1 MNLLL
6 TGATGFIG
14 KYFVRHTQA
23 RVTAVSLRSQGL
35 EDSSFEGY
43 DVLVHLAAIVHQKK
57 GSKTHVYDRVNTE
70 LSIALAR
77 KAKREGVKQFVFMS
91 TVKVYGEESD
101 IPYTEDSPCHPQ
113 DDYAR
118 SKHKAETEL
127 LKLQDNAFTVS
138 IIRTPIVYGHGV
150 KANIKNLVTL
160 TGTIPFL
167 PFAGTMNRRSIVY
180 VGNLC
185 ALIDCVIAKRAG
197 GIFLASDD
205 AALST
210 SDLIAKIGK
219 AIGKTPLLITIPGF
233 DVLLKSLRPSL
244 YRRLYGNL
252 VVDNTA
258 TLKKLGFQNP
268 FTTDEGIWLMIHGEN
283 DDPETML

>member
-1 MNLLL
+1 
-6 TGATGFIG
+6 
-14 KYFVRHTQA
+14 
-23 RVTAVSLRSQGL
+23 
-35 EDSSFEGY
+35 
-43 DVLVHLAAIVHQKK
+43 
-57 GSKTHVYDRVNTE
+57 
-70 LSIALAR
+70 
-77 KAKREGVKQFVFMS
+77 
-91 TVKVYGEESD
+91 
-101 IPYTEDSPCHPQ
+101 
-113 DDYAR
+113 
-118 SKHKAETEL
+118 
-127 LKLQDNAFTVS
+127 
-138 IIRTPIVYGHGV
+138 
-150 KANIKNLVTL
+150 
-160 TGTIPFL
+160 
-167 PFAGTMNRRSIVY
+167 MNRRSIVY

-185 ALIDCVIAKRAG
+185 ALIDRVIAKRAG

-283 DDPETML
+283 DDPVTML